1 MRFPHRFPALI
12 LILLAMLVGCAT
24 TPNYLDPTGPRYAGA
39 WATPPQ
45 RSGQQVLV
53 VTWNI
58 QYSRD
63 IDRAIVTFQQDDA
76 LKHADVILLQEMDVE
91 GVEAIARAMGWNYV
105 YYPASI
111 HVKHGQDFGEAILSP
126 WPLTDDAKIIL
137 PHYSPRNGQIRMA
150 VRAWVQMPTP
160 LLVYSVHTETSLMT
174 PRQRLDQ
181 VHALLDDVP
190 QHAKWVII
198 GGDFNTI
205 TSWEQETLVQTMEEA
220 GFVWTTGDAG
230 STLAHLPAKI
240 TMDYIFARGLQ
251 GVETGV
257 VQTEVSD
264 HLPLWVTLQPDS

>member
-1 MRFPHRFPALI
+1 MRFPHRFFPLT
-12 LILLAMLVGCAT
+12 LILLVLLAGCAT

-45 RSGQQVLV
+45 RSGQQVQV

-63 IDRAIVTFQQDDA
+63 IDQAIDTFQQDEA
-76 LKHADVILLQEMDVE
+76 LKEADVILLQEMDEE
-91 GVEAIARAMGWNYV
+91 GVEAIAQAMGWNYV

-111 HVKHGQDFGEAILSP
+111 HVRHQQDFGEAILSP

-137 PHYSPRNGQIRMA
+137 PHYSPRNGQIRIA

-160 LLVYSVHTETSLMT
+160 LLAYSVHTETSLMT

-181 VHALLDDVP
+181 LHTLLDDVP
-190 QHAKWVII
+190 QHAQRVII

-205 TSWEQETLVQTMEEA
+205 TSWEQGTLIQTMEEA
-220 GFVWTTGDAG
+220 GFLWTTRDAG

-240 TMDYIFARGLQ
+240 TMDYIFARGLE
-251 GVETGV
+251 GMGTGV

-264 HLPLWVTLQPDS
+264 HLPLWATLQPTP